1 MKTYVDVNL
10 IPENPAENKI
20 KKIYNWFLSNT
31 CLNCMSPLVVDL
43 FQ

>member
-20 KKIYNWFLSNT
+20 KKSIADSWAT
-31 CLNCMSPLVVDL
+31 HV
-43 FQ
+43 